1 MAVRPGQSRRSC
13 GVDHPPRHVQ
23 LLEERTA
30 DGAARLTLGVDD
42 GEDSPLPVAPRGGPQ
57 LGRGDS
63 QLAALNLHAL
73 PHGWHA
79 LAAVGSGGRTSFYVN
94 GRLQGVVPRQ
104 VTPSPTPDP

>member
-1 MAVRPGQSRRSC
+1 MQAPGCPTHSGRTVEPPRAQWQAAVRP
-13 GVDHPPRHVQ
+13 HVQ

-30 DGAARLTLGVDD
+30 DGTARLTLGVDD

-57 LGRGDS
+57 LGRGDN

-104 VTPSPTPDP
+104 